1 MRRLSGILAAAYFL
15 SAAAQAGIGDTEEQI
30 RAHYGDPITVLPSH
44 RQDAGL
50 TKCYS
55 SGGYL
60 IGVTYLKGRSVR
72 EMLAKADNSKMTNA
86 EIHKLLGAN
95 ATDSSGNA
103 QLMTGPR
110 SVTAGVQEWRSVD
123 QRSRVAIYDS
133 GAHALFI
140 TTQQF
145 INLTNAKNRQ
155 IAAKANIRDFV
166 KGRPAQNLKMLNKD
180 NARSSLRRGQ
190 SQPAATPAK

>member
-1 MRRLSGILAAAYFL
+1 MRRLLGILAAAAL
-15 SAAAQAGIGDTEEQI
+15 SSGTVHAGTGDTEAQI
-30 RAHYGDPITVLPSH
+30 RARYGDPITVLPAHPS
-44 RQDAGL
+44 DTGL

-60 IGVTYLKGRSVR
+60 IGVTYLNGRSVR

-110 SVTAGVQEWRSVD
+110 NVTAGVQEWRSAD

-133 GAHALFI
+133 GTHALFI

-166 KGRPAQNLKMLNKD
+166 KGRPGQNLKMFD
-180 NARSSLRRGQ
+180 RTNALSSLRHGQ
-190 SQPAATPAK
+190 AQPAATPAK